1 MSQVKV
7 LFYLP
12 LRDNDGRDLASEI
25 EQVENELYLYL
36 NGWTFQEYVRGVYE
50 MPDGTRSL
58 DESVAYVVITE
69 EQNIDLIEQI
79 LGQFKS
85 KTSQDAIYLE
95 IQRDIDI
102 RFI

>member
-1 MSQVKV
+1 VSQVKL

-12 LRDNDGRDLASEI
+12 LRDNDGRDLAPEI
-25 EQVENELYLYL
+25 EQVENELFLYL
-36 NGWTFQEYVRGVYE
+36 NGWTFQGYVRGVYE

-58 DESVAYVVITE
+58 DESAAYVVITE
-69 EQNIDLIEQI
+69 EQNIELIEQI
-79 LGQFKS
+79 LGEFKS